1 MPGSLPS
8 RSSLVKNGAKAKF
21 DTKRKMAKKSIFHAV
36 AGSVNAFLGCS
47 KTEDTRPLAPMTS
60 PDHSKRTAALRPII
74 EEKTE
79 KVRGRKKINKN
90 YNTSRATKANYQI

>member
-1 MPGSLPS
+1 MPALKGITDFRQLPS
-8 RSSLVKNGAKAKF
+8 AF
-21 DTKRKMAKKSIFHAV
+21 DPHQ
-36 AGSVNAFLGCS
+36 
-47 KTEDTRPLAPMTS
+47 TEDTRPLAPMTS